1 MKKLLVGLVIIVI
14 ISLLGLVAVK
24 KYVGNIAPAVLPHL
38 SFKKYTPIQVKR
50 GKALDVPLH
59 VPDDYQVGIFA
70 DGLGG
75 LRDMTFS
82 PQGLMLVSDTG
93 SGKVIA
99 LPDANND
106 GIADDA
112 ITVLSG
118 LRRPHGLAFYKN
130 KLYVAEETG
139 VSRYI
144 WAEKEAAGG
153 QLAVARLDKILFSL
167 PQGDRHFTRS
177 ITFAEDGTMYVS
189 LGSTCDSCVEKSP
202 FLASII
208 TSDAEGK
215 APKVYATGLRN
226 ATFVTLNPKTQE
238 LWGTEMGRD
247 FLGDE
252 TPPDEI
258 NIIKGNTSIPSNFGW
273 PKCYGQR
280 IRDTN
285 FTASGTSEQLCAN
298 TVPPIYEIPAHS
310 APLGLTFIDSA
321 QFPADWQ
328 GDLLV
333 AYHGSWNRSTPTGY
347 KVVRLHVEGSSIS
360 NSEDFLTGF
369 LQDGTAIGRPVDLI
383 FDKGGNLYVSDDK
396 VGKVYIISKK

>member
-1 MKKLLVGLVIIVI
+1 MKKLLIGLVIIVI
-14 ISLLGLVAVK
+14 ISLLGLVVTK
-24 KYVGNIAPAVLPHL
+24 KYIGNIAPAVLPHL
-38 SFKKYTPIQVKR
+38 SLKKFTPIQVKR
-50 GKALDVPLH
+50 GKALDVPLQ
-59 VPDDYQVGIFA
+59 VPAGYQVGIFV

-82 PQGLMLVSDTG
+82 PQGLLLVSDTG

-99 LPDANND
+99 LPDANDD

-130 KLYVAEETG
+130 KLYVVEETS
-139 VSRYI
+139 VKRYI
-144 WAEKEAAGG
+144 WAEKEAGGG

-177 ITFAEDGTMYVS
+177 IAIADDGTMYIS
-189 LGSTCDSCVEKSP
+189 LGSTCDSCIEKSP

-208 TSDAEGK
+208 SSDAEGS

-226 ATFVTLNPKTQE
+226 ATFITFNPTTHE

-252 TPPDEI
+252 APPDEI
-258 NIIKGNTSIPSNFGW
+258 NVLRGNTTTPPNFGW
-273 PKCYGQR
+273 PHCYGNKIQ
-280 IRDTN
+280 DKN
-285 FTASGTSEQLCAN
+285 FDPAANLKELCAK
-298 TVPPIYEIPAHS
+298 TTPPIYEIPTHS
-310 APLGLTFIDSA
+310 APLGLTFIDST
-321 QFPADWQ
+321 QFPAEWQ

-333 AYHGSWNRSTPTGY
+333 AYHGSWNRSIPTGY
-347 KVVRLHVEGSSIS
+347 KVVHMHVKGNTITGA
-360 NSEDFLTGF
+360 EDFLTGF
-369 LQDGTAIGRPVDLI
+369 LQDGTAIGRPVDII
-383 FDKGGNLYVSDDK
+383 FDKNGNLYVSDDK